1 MFGRLQQEQEPIL
14 PMVLAHVTMKTR
26 YLQTATAAAAPAAT
40 ATAPAGNARLA
51 SSDLHNLGVEGR
63 KGIVR
68 EGREGKEHRC
78 DLDEITCA
86 GGALTQTQKFHTH
99 YGAEIELN

>member
-1 MFGRLQQEQEPIL
+1 MP
-14 PMVLAHVTMKTR
+14 
-26 YLQTATAAAAPAAT
+26 T

-51 SSDLHNLGVEGR
+51 ASDLHNLGVEGR

-78 DLDEITCA
+78 DEIACA
-86 GGALTQTQKFHTH
+86 GGALTQTQKFHMH
-99 YGAEIELN
+99 GSAEIELN